1 MPVRARCPGCGKQVA
16 GPDKAAGRKARCPD
30 CGGVIEFRSEAT
42 PGAPGGGADGPGGA
56 LASLAQSV
64 AEATP
69 AGGAAAETAPAGGPA
84 AAPTPTP
91 SATKA
96 SVTTIGRM
104 LARTS
109 PYQSLRLMAAVCF
122 AAGAGLA
129 VLVFIAGLAMLVIAA
144 TTGSPW
150 VGVAVFLGA
159 ILLAGLVVLGARVAG
174 DLLRLAADV
183 GDETRRSMQILEELR
198 NHRRNGVA

>member
-30 CGGVIEFRSEAT
+30 CGGVIEFRSEVT
-42 PGAPGGGADGPGGA
+42 PGGPGSGAGPEGA

-64 AEATP
+64 AETTP
-69 AGGAAAETAPAGGPA
+69 AGAGAAEAAPAGGPA
-84 AAPTPTP
+84 AAPTPST
-91 SATKA
+91 AKT

-109 PYQSLRLMAAVCF
+109 PYRSLRLMAAVCF

-144 TTGSPW
+144 TAGRPW
-150 VGVAVFLGA
+150 VGVAAFLGA
-159 ILLAGLVVLGARVAG
+159 IFLAGLVVLVAKVAG

-183 GDETRRSMQILEELR
+183 GDETRRSAQILEELR
-198 NHRRNGVA
+198 NHRRNGIA